1 MHRVTIKE
9 VTEKFDVEGNLTER
23 VTRTETTEDDNAMES
38 ISTDPYTIVPTLSVD
53 RVYSDSTSGTVVAK
67 NATTAKLTMR

>member
-23 VTRTETTEDDNAMES
+23 VTRTETTEDDNAMKS